1 MRALTLTTIHIPRV
15 IETYARN
22 FRDHGHDDCIIVVVG
37 DLKSPPET
45 GAYCAQV
52 ARDLGCRVEYFD
64 VERQRD
70 YLRRSP
76 ALAEHLPYNTFS
88 RRNIGDLYAYEEGA
102 SVIVRTDD
110 DNYPLAGTDYLGG
123 HAHVGVPTR
132 LPTVSSR
139 IGWYNCCELLEAAH
153 GRPFYPRGFP
163 YPLRWKDAGLERR
176 EEQVRVGLNA
186 GLWLGEPDVDAIT
199 RLAEPID
206 ALRLRAD
213 APSVVA
219 LARGTWCAVNTQNT
233 AYARELIPAA
243 FVSPFLG
250 RYDDIWSGYLLR
262 KLMDHLDDRVSYGLP
277 LVRQDRNVHDLWKDL
292 EHEMKGNILTP
303 HLLDVL
309 GRKELKGTS
318 YAACYA
324 ELADHLE
331 REIQEDRDYF
341 APVWTGMRIWAEI
354 FLKQ

>member
-1 MRALTLTTIHIPRV
+1 MIALTLTTINIPKV
-15 IETYARN
+15 IETYAHN
-22 FRDHGHDDCIIVVVG
+22 FREHGHDDCAIVVVG
-37 DLKSPPET
+37 DMKSPLET
-45 GAYCAQV
+45 GEYCADV
-52 ARDLGCRVEYFD
+52 ARRLRCRVEYFD
-64 VERQRD
+64 VGRQRD
-70 YLRRSP
+70 YLRRFA
-76 ALAEHLPYNTFS
+76 ALAEHLPYNSFS
-88 RRNIGDLYAYEEGA
+88 RRNIGDLYAWEEGA
-102 SVIVRTDD
+102 TVVVRTDD
-110 DNYPLAGTDYLGG
+110 DNYPTPGTDYLAG
-123 HAHVGVPTR
+123 HRHVGAVST
-132 LPTVSSR
+132 LPTIAAR
-139 IGWYNCCELLEAAH
+139 TGWYNCCELLEAAH

-163 YPLRWKDAGLERR
+163 YPMRWKDAGLERR
-176 EEQVRVGLNA
+176 EERARVGLNA

-199 RLAEPID
+199 RLAEPVE
-206 ALRLRAD
+206 ALRVRPD
-213 APSVVA
+213 VPDHVM

-262 KLMDHLDDRVSYGLP
+262 KVMDHLDDRITYGQP

-292 EHEMKGNILTP
+292 EHEMKGNLLTP

-309 GRKELKGTS
+309 ARKVLKGTS

-331 REIQEDRDYF
+331 AEIEQDRDYF

-354 FLKQ
+354 FLR